1 MSTHNTQQT
10 STTQVIPSPDP
21 QRSSATKPLMI
32 VLAVL
37 GGVTLLAIFLTTLFS
52 SVVGLNRGSDTM
64 TADTAGVTGVSVDS
78 NAAQFTLEFGAVPEA
93 TLETSGQHAS
103 NWHLRRY
110 GTELQVQAPN
120 QWMNWCFFNCN
131 FEDNQVILTLPEEL
145 NDGSLNA
152 DFDLAAGR
160 LVANGDFNRL
170 EVELGAGEA
179 TVNGAANEL
188 DAQISAGSANLNLAN
203 VQTAE
208 LEVAAGRMI
217 AELTGSAPD
226 AVNAEVSAGRLEV
239 TLPDTEYAV
248 NSQVSAGNLENQLQ
262 TSSASNHRVNVEL
275 SAGNATLRAG
285 DTATQQ

>member
-10 STTQVIPSPDP
+10 STIQIMPSPEP

-32 VLAVL
+32 VFAVI
-37 GGVTLLAIFLTTLFS
+37 GGATLLAILLTTVFS
-52 SVVGLNRGSDTM
+52 SVIGLSRGSATM
-64 TADTAGVTGVSVDS
+64 TADMTGVTGVSVDS
-78 NAAQFTLEFGAVPEA
+78 SAAEFTLEFGAVPEA
-93 TLETSGQHAS
+93 TLETSGLHADS
-103 NWHLRRY
+103 WHLVRD
-110 GTELQVQAPN
+110 GAELQVQAPN

-131 FEDNQVILTLPEEL
+131 FEDNHVTLTLPEEL
-145 NDGSLNA
+145 NDGSLDA

-160 LVANGDFNRL
+160 LIANGDFDRL

-217 AELTGSAPD
+217 TELTGDAPD
-226 AVNAEVSAGRLEV
+226 TVNAEVSAGRLEV

-248 NSQVSAGNLENQLQ
+248 NSEVSAGNLDNQLQ
-262 TSSASNHRVNVEL
+262 TNAASNHRVNVEL
-275 SAGNATLRAG
+275 AAGNATLQPG
-285 DTATQQ
+285 ATP